1 MVAKVSIHTYIYK
14 CSATSVET
22 VGQFV
27 HVVVW
32 ELPRGKMN
40 ESDFEVFY

>member
-1 MVAKVSIHTYIYK
+1 MN
-14 CSATSVET
+14 VET

-27 HVVVW
+27 HVVW